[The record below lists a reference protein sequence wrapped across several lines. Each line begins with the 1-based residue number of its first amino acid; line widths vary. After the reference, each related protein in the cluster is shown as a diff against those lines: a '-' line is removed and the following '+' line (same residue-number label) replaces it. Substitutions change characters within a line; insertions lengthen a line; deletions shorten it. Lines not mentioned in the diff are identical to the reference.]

1 MPEYSGFVLL
11 EQLSLYSNS
20 EIAVSSKKYG
30 ITLFDRLSGRN
41 RIFTTHFLR
50 FNVWL
55 PCCGVLVLKRIPPPL
70 PH

>member
-30 ITLFDRLSGRN
+30 IALFYRLSGRN

-50 FNVWL
+50 FNV
-55 PCCGVLVLKRIPPPL
+55 
-70 PH
+70 